1 MSSSMWNPPTG
12 PPNGVPLRPAEARR
26 EVEAAVAA
34 ARARDAELRA
44 EIAAE
49 AGRSIHAAAALDA
62 AAADAE
68 DAAEL
73 AMRALERSHQ
83 SALAGQRAESAKWT
97 AAAQVFAMRLR
108 DARARAA
115 TLEAG
120 AAAGMERTR
129 RAEVGLTENV
139 RRLEA
144 VLAARLPM
152 VPGRKGA
159 RLQAAADEV
168 VAELC
173 RPVAEAVT
181 AAEGEARRAVAAAAA
196 DADGDPV
203 EPVAEDELEQEVD
216 LASTEPILD
225 ELRAELGLAGTE
237 PARGGAPSPP
247 VGRGPTRT
255 RAGWQPTSPVRR

>member
-1 MSSSMWNPPTG
+1 VSSSMWNPPTG

-34 ARARDAELRA
+34 ARARDAELRV

-62 AAADAE
+62 AAAEAD

-73 AMRALERSHQ
+73 ALRALERSHQ
-83 SALAGQRAESAKWT
+83 SARAGQRAESAKWT

-115 TLEAG
+115 ALEAET
-120 AAAGMERTR
+120 AAGTERTR

-159 RLQAAADEV
+159 RLQAAADEA
-168 VAELC
+168 VAGLC
-173 RPVAEAVT
+173 RPVTEAVA
-181 AAEGEARRAVAAAAA
+181 AAEGEARRALVAAEAE
-196 DADGDPV
+196 GDPV

-225 ELRAELGLAGTE
+225 ELRAELGLDGAE
-237 PARGGAPSPP
+237 PAPGSAHNPP
-247 VGRGPTRT
+247 VGRGQPRTRT
-255 RAGWQPTSPVRR
+255 ERKRTSPVRR

>member
-1 MSSSMWNPPTG
+1 VSSSMWNPPTG

-44 EIAAE
+44 AIAAE
-49 AGRSIHAAAALDA
+49 AGRSIHTAAALDA
-62 AAADAE
+62 AAAEAD

-83 SALAGQRAESAKWT
+83 SARAGQRAEAAKWT

-108 DARARAA
+108 DARARVAA
-115 TLEAG
+115 LEAET
-120 AAAGMERTR
+120 AAGTERTR

-159 RLQAAADEV
+159 RLQAAADEA
-168 VAELC
+168 VAGLSRGGG
-173 RPVAEAVT
+173 RPGRAGRRGRAGAGGRPGQHRAHPRR
-181 AAEGEARRAVAAAAA
+181 AAGRAGPRRGRAGARQRPQPARRPGTVP
-196 DADGDPV
+196 DADG
-203 EPVAEDELEQEVD
+203 A
-216 LASTEPILD
+216 
-225 ELRAELGLAGTE
+225 
-237 PARGGAPSPP
+237 
-247 VGRGPTRT
+247 
-255 RAGWQPTSPVRR
+255 